1 MARLLITATY
11 GIDNP
16 TRAGLPFFVARGAK
30 ESGIDV
36 GIVLA
41 ADATLFVRPELRKHV
56 QPLGLPHLEELF
68 QFAVDHQIPVYV

>member
-1 MARLLITATY
+1 MARLLVTATY
-11 GIDNP
+11 GIDNS

-30 ESGIDV
+30 ESGIEV

-41 ADATLFVRPELRKHV
+41 GDATQLVRPELRRHV
-56 QPLGLPHLEELF
+56 QPVGLPHLEELF

>member
-1 MARLLITATY
+1 MPRLLVTATY

-16 TRAGLPFFVARGAK
+16 TRAGLPFFIAKGAK

-41 ADATLFVRPELRKHV
+41 LDATLLVRPELRKHL
-56 QPLGLPHLEELF
+56 QPVGIPHLEELF
-68 QFAVDHQIPVYV
+68 TFAVDHQIPVFV

>member
-1 MARLLITATY
+1 MPRLLVTATY

-16 TRAGLPFFVARGAK
+16 TRAGLPFFVAKGAK

-41 ADATLFVRPELRKHV
+41 LDATLLVRPELRKHI
-56 QPLGLPHLEELF
+56 QPAGIPHLEELF
-68 QFAVDHQIPVYV
+68 KFAVDHQIHVFV